1 MSYKDTVYCNSDK
14 NISIVVTI
22 ILLVIIS
29 IRIVQI
35 KENGA
40 LILKKKGCSMNCSL
54 PSLVVFTRPFI
65 CIKPKKVVP
74 HFW

>member
-22 ILLVIIS
+22 VLLVIIS
-29 IRIVQI
+29 IKIVQI

-40 LILKKKGCSMNCSL
+40 LILKKK
-54 PSLVVFTRPFI
+54 VVLLIVRFLL
-65 CIKPKKVVP
+65 
-74 HFW
+74 